1 MVQHLCYENVEAGDP
16 IPGLVKRPTTAQ
28 LVRFAC
34 LTQKFYEVHYD
45 KDFAL
50 GQGLP
55 GVIVQGELVSSFL
68 MQMLTDWIGDGG
80 YIRKYR
86 FSFLRPILVNEDV
99 TCHGNVSTKYAKGDG
114 RCLEC
119 DVWTENTKGEKTITG
134 KAVLVL
140 HT

>member
-1 MVQHLCYENVEAGDP
+1 MAQQLCYENIEAGDH
-16 IPGLVKRPTTAQ
+16 IPGLVKRPTSRQ

-45 KDFAL
+45 KDFAIR
-50 GQGLP
+50 QGLP

-68 MQMLTDWIGDGG
+68 MQMLTDWIGNRG
-80 YIRKYR
+80 YIKKYS
-86 FSFLRPILVNEDV
+86 FSFRRPIPVNEDV
-99 TCHGNVSTKYAKGDG
+99 TCKGNVSTKYMKGEE

-119 DVWTENTKGEKTITG
+119 DIWAENTKGENTITG